1 MGTGPCARGP
11 GHAEAARQGH
21 VLGAE
26 AARRRSEAVGKG
38 LHRGCTGAVSGRA
51 RRGGGYTREWPRRG
65 QGLCRGTS
73 HAGEGPPGLGKVRG
87 PRRRASKGR
96 AEGRGPPWPGE
107 EGLRRGPAAARAWG
121 RHEPRRGRAAGA
133 GEGQGAAS
141 LSEQGPC
148 RGPRA
153 AVAGRGG
160 AAPGAG
166 CRAGMGARHGS
177 PWGGVVCRGRRKER
191 DEEREEREKLTTGS
205 MDGSNRSPRIQTR
218 ARREGGREVEEGEGG
233 YSLPNSWVCGEGKWG
248 RGAQWGVGVVG
259 HARAGLGRTAGRD
272 SGSGQVETASPI
284 PDLACSLTKSFRE
297 SKTQTK
303 QIHA

>member
-1 MGTGPCARGP
+1 MLRRAHGDRAVRAGTGSRRGRAP
-11 GHAEAARQGH
+11 RPRAGGRSRTPEVRGRGEGAAQ
-21 VLGAE
+21 
-26 AARRRSEAVGKG
+26 G
-38 LHRGCTGAVSGRA
+38 LHRGCVGAGA
-51 RRGGGYTREWPRRG
+51 P
-65 QGLCRGTS
+65 
-73 HAGEGPPGLGKVRG
+73 
-87 PRRRASKGR
+87 
-96 AEGRGPPWPGE
+96 GRGLHKGV
-107 EGLRRGPAAARAWG
+107 AASGAG
-121 RHEPRRGRAAGA
+121 VVQGHEPRRGRAAGA

-153 AVAGRGG
+153 AVAERGG

-272 SGSGQVETASPI
+272 SGSGQVETASPL